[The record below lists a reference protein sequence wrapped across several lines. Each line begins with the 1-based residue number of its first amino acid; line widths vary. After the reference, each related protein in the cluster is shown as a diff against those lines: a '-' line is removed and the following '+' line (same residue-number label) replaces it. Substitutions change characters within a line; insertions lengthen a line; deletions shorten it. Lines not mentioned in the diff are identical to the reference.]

1 MDNENARKVLSLK
14 EKTFTPDV
22 KFIKGIAY
30 IKMII
35 LGRQNVTR

>member
-1 MDNENARKVLSLK
+1 MDNE
-14 EKTFTPDV
+14 FTPDV